1 MDARRLVEHE
11 HLLFEDELE
20 SPDTNVASRNIP
32 VVVVVDKTQKCYSL
46 LVDIVDA
53 PEVPQV

>member
-1 MDARRLVEHE
+1 MDVRRLVEHE

-32 VVVVVDKTQKCYSL
+32 VVVVDKTQKCYSL